1 MSGAKGF
8 HNPNSEEDILRRKH
22 VDFGAVRV
30 KKLKN

>member
-22 VDFGAVRV
+22 VDFGT
-30 KKLKN
+30 LTYIT